1 MLTKSKFYFA
11 WSVSDATCNIAGFG
25 YRRPDN
31 EEDEDEDDLSS
42 VQLDVHTVVDHE
54 VSEHVIVINLLPL
67 LFSVTKLEVSWGN
80 VAGIKRILS
89 R

>member
-1 MLTKSKFYFA
+1 M
-11 WSVSDATCNIAGFG
+11 SDATCNIAGFG

-54 VSEHVIVINLLPL
+54 VLQVSEHVIVINLLPL
-67 LFSVTKLEVSWGN
+67 LFQCHKVGGVMGQCRGNQEDLESVSFGPS
-80 VAGIKRILS
+80 LS
-89 R
+89 